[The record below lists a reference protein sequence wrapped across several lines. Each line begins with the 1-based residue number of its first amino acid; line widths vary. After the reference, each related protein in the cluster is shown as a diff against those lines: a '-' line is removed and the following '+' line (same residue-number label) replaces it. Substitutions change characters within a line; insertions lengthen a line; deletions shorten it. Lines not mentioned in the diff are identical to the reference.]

1 MFFFLVVFCLYIY
14 NGLANLTRSFTRF
27 NSINKT
33 RIRVKIPSCCPRW
46 LVETQWQDCKNPRS
60 KQFFYCNNND
70 NMQALQDTTLR
81 KIVQTHIRTS
91 SRRKNILVLWNFA
104 VQYKSTRHNNQR
116 LQEQTCTMLDV
127 TVAADKSISVK
138 EFSKLPKCRDLEIG
152 MTKMWKLGN
161 KDSSSGNR
169 LQ

>member
-1 MFFFLVVFCLYIY
+1 
-14 NGLANLTRSFTRF
+14 
-27 NSINKT
+27 
-33 RIRVKIPSCCPRW
+33 
-46 LVETQWQDCKNPRS
+46 
-60 KQFFYCNNND
+60 
-70 NMQALQDTTLR
+70 MQALQDTTLR

-138 EFSKLPKCRDLEIG
+138 EFSKLPKWRDLEIG

>member
-1 MFFFLVVFCLYIY
+1 
-14 NGLANLTRSFTRF
+14 
-27 NSINKT
+27 
-33 RIRVKIPSCCPRW
+33 
-46 LVETQWQDCKNPRS
+46 
-60 KQFFYCNNND
+60 
-70 NMQALQDTTLR
+70 MQALQDTTLR

-127 TVAADKSISVK
+127 TVAADKS
-138 EFSKLPKCRDLEIG
+138 KLPKCRDLEIG